1 MISHKNLHWN
11 LQTYPQGETIR
22 NKQAYLHGVLKRY
35 ITILDRVGTVTGTP
49 MGEQITQNVTNAMA
63 QLVQSGFCT
72 QEDMNDRVVNKIK
85 MLPEKEALAAIE
97 ELSGSKREV
106 IRNFGSYFMGILN
119 RYMRG
124 ERDISSRYGRNDS
137 YNKVGALFVCARCTL
152 QNDR

>member
-1 MISHKNLHWN
+1 
-11 LQTYPQGETIR
+11 
-22 NKQAYLHGVLKRY
+22 
-35 ITILDRVGTVTGTP
+35 

-137 YNKVGALFVCARCTL
+137 YNKVGALFICARCTL
-152 QNDR
+152 QNDL